1 LETIISALIAGVAT
15 ITAALIANKAV
26 RVTINPPGWVHAFGL
41 VLAAV
46 VFVVLTIGT
55 KKAIEPGPSD
65 GGEREIQLLD
75 EPLVPQWA

>member
-1 LETIISALIAGVAT
+1 METIISALIAGVAT
-15 ITAALIANKAV
+15 ITAANKAV

-75 EPLVPQWA
+75 EPLVPQ

>member
-1 LETIISALIAGVAT
+1 METIISALIAGVAT
-15 ITAALIANKAV
+15 ITAANKAV
-26 RVTINPPGWVHAFGL
+26 RGTINPPGWVYAFGL

-75 EPLVPQWA
+75 EPLVPQ